1 MVYARGSTRP
11 KPRHSQATKWAAP
24 VAGWISNRALATPDG
39 VEGPGAAVLD
49 NFFPRSTG
57 VRLRRGKL
65 LYATLEDDTLP
76 VTALFTYRNGAQE
89 QLFGANAN
97 TIYDLTEVAQAESY
111 SLVDS
116 NGDFIVTENNDVI
129 GSESTEGL
137 DIVGGYTGG
146 EWSVVQFATTG
157 GVFLVGVNGADAG
170 FIYDGTRFY
179 PNVEGGTS
187 SIGYDAGTSAFV
199 EGAALTGGTSGATA
213 TIWRVDGDETSGTL
227 YVNNI
232 AGTFVD
238 DEPLTDGGGGAATA
252 DGVTA
257 IEMPGMDFGDLDSSD
272 MVAVWSY
279 KSRLYFAEK
288 DSLNV
293 WYLDVDSIGGTATA
307 FPMEGLFSRGGYI
320 MFGERWSLEGGAE
333 GGLSDQMILVSSEGE
348 VAVFQGGNP
357 NDANDWR
364 TVGVYRI
371 GPPLGRNAYFR
382 GGGDIAIA
390 TTVGLVPLSKAISL
404 DITALSIATVS
415 YRIADAWSDAVAERG
430 ASDWQAYLWPE
441 GKMALISPPQTAGE
455 PVLFVTNTETG
466 AWARFTG
473 WRVLCMEVFRGQLYF
488 GSPNGYVYLANV
500 SGLDHGTPYSGA
512 VVPLFSEL
520 GAIASR
526 KIGKVGRAI
535 TRSSTEVNGK
545 LSLLTDYN
553 ENLPTNPS
561 SPAQISTSN
570 WDQAIWGAGKWGD
583 VEPSFVTQ
591 EWRSLGGMGYAF
603 APCYQVT
610 SGSPAPIDVELVS
623 IETLHSTAEMVT

>member
-1 MVYARGSTRP
+1 MVYARRQTRP
-11 KPRHSQATKWAAP
+11 KPRQAQGTKWPAP
-24 VAGWISNRALATPDG
+24 VAGWISNRALATPEG

-57 VRLRRGKL
+57 VRLRRGTL
-65 LYATLEDDTLP
+65 LHATLEDELLP

-89 QLFGANAN
+89 QLFGANAE
-97 TIYDLTEVAQAESY
+97 TIYDLTDVPQ
-111 SLVDS
+111 D
-116 NGDFIVTENNDVI
+116 GD
-129 GSESTEGL
+129 TEGL
-137 DIVGGYTGG
+137 SVADGFTGG

-157 GVFLVGVNGADAG
+157 GVFLVGVNGVDPG
-170 FIYDGTRFY
+170 FIYDGNRFY
-179 PNVEGGTS
+179 PNIAGGTS
-187 SIGYDAGTSAFV
+187 SLDYNGGTTAFV
-199 EGAALTGGTSGATA
+199 PGATLTGGTSAATA
-213 TIWRVDGDETSGTL
+213 TIWRVEGTATSGTL
-227 YVNNI
+227 FLTGI
-232 AGTFVD
+232 TGTFQD
-238 DEPLTDGGGGAATA
+238 NEPLTGSEGGAAVANGTPSLE
-252 DGVTA
+252 V
-257 IEMPGMDFGDLDSSD
+257 PGMNFGDLASED
-272 MVAVWSY
+272 MASVWSY
-279 KSRLYFAEK
+279 KNRVYFAQK

-293 WYLDVDSIGGTATA
+293 WYLDVDSIGGTATS

-348 VAVFQGGNP
+348 VAVFQGSNP

-404 DITALSIATVS
+404 DITALSVATVS
-415 YRIADAWSDAVAERG
+415 YRIADAWTDAVNLRG
-430 ASDWQAYLWPE
+430 SLGWEAHLWPE
-441 GKMALISPPQTAGE
+441 GKMALICPPIVSGSE
-455 PVLFVTNTETG
+455 PVIFVSNTETG
-466 AWARFTG
+466 AWGRFTG
-473 WRVLCMEVFRGQLYF
+473 WRVLSMEVFKGQLYF
-488 GSPNGYVYLANV
+488 GSSEGHVFLANV

-520 GAIASR
+520 GAMGSL
-526 KIGKVGRAI
+526 KVGKVGRAI

-553 ENLPTNPS
+553 EILPPNPTGTV
-561 SPAQISTSN
+561 QTSTSN
-570 WDQAIWGAGKWGD
+570 WDQAIWGQGTWTD
-583 VEPSFVTQ
+583 VAPSFVTQ

-623 IETLHSTAEMVT
+623 IETTHTTAGMVT